1 MIDHEFKHTDKMRR
15 VILQSDSSILMA
27 MSNFEI
33 PLGFG
38 ENTVKEVCDAQNID
52 TDTFLTVVNF
62 INGNPFEIER
72 VSLPT
77 LMSYLRNAHSYFLE
91 LKLPLI
97 RKNLIDSLDYSG
109 GDDFSLVVMRFY
121 DEYVT
126 EVKKHME
133 HENNTVFTYT
143 DHLLEGHKDSEY
155 NIDSYSKKHSHFE
168 KLKELKDLIIR
179 YYPNKDNSR
188 LYSVLY
194 DIIVCEND
202 LNSHCMI
209 EDELF
214 IPCVKKLE
222 SELSTRTSSIED
234 ENQEADI
241 EPGQELLS
249 QREKE
254 IIICVAKGLSNKEI
268 ANQLFISVHT
278 VTTHRRNISNKLQ
291 IHTSAGLTIYAIA
304 NNLVSIDDLKN
315 Y

>member
-1 MIDHEFKHTDKMRR
+1 MIDHEFKQTDKMRR

-52 TDTFLTVVNF
+52 TDTFLAVVNF
-62 INGNPFEIER
+62 INGNPYEIEQ

-77 LMSYLRNAHSYFLE
+77 LMAYLRNAHSYFLD

-109 GDDFSLVVMRFY
+109 GDDFSLVVMRFF

-126 EVKKHME
+126 EVRKHME

-143 DHLLEGHKDSEY
+143 DHLIGGHKDSEFS
-155 NIDSYSKKHSHFE
+155 IDSYSKKHSHFE

-222 SELSTRTSSIED
+222 TDVTTRALSKEDGVQEVEL
-234 ENQEADI
+234 N
-241 EPGQELLS
+241 PGQESLS

-315 Y
+315 L

>member
-222 SELSTRTSSIED
+222 SEVSTRTSSIED

-304 NNLVSIDDLKN
+304 NSLVSIDDLKN
-315 Y
+315 F

>member
-1 MIDHEFKHTDKMRR
+1 MIDHKFKHTDKMRR

-222 SELSTRTSSIED
+222 SEVSTRTSSIED

-304 NNLVSIDDLKN
+304 NSLVSIDDLKN
-315 Y
+315 F